1 MPFDATEG
9 ILKGL
14 YGGVLIAIDEND
26 AVAVSKTANTDGN
39 AVVEINGTPS
49 TGLCAVMALAG
60 PSSTEAALLF
70 GDEAN
75 ITIEASDELDR
86 GWVTVA
92 VFPEIFYNVAEMSVT
107 ATTAFVAGDV
117 AGTLTQ
123 ETTADTGLIIAF
135 ETAIETIGG
144 VGKILVSQVDA
155 GDIFN
160 QTAGKTL
167 TSSVTGVG
175 TKTYGAGTTT
185 FPNSRYLPGVY
196 VVRFVTNKKYVRCN
210 AADVEDSIGKGY
222 ILLTDN
228 YSAPKRSYLFTP
240 GTA

>member
-1 MPFDATEG
+1 MAFDASG

-14 YGGVLIAIDEND
+14 YGGVLISIDESD
-26 AVAVSKTANTDGN
+26 AVSISKTANTDGN
-39 AVVEINGTPS
+39 AVVQIDGTPS
-49 TGLCAVMALAG
+49 NGLCAVMALAG

-92 VFPEIFYNVAEMSVT
+92 VFPEIFYNVAEMSAT
-107 ATTAFVAGDV
+107 ATTAFTSADI
-117 AGTLTQ
+117 AATLTQ

-135 ETAIETIGG
+135 ETALETIAG

-167 TSSVTGVG
+167 TSNGVG
-175 TKTYGAGTTT
+175 VSTKTYGAGTTI
-185 FPNSRYLPGVY
+185 FPNNRYLPGVY
-196 VVRFVTNKKYVRCN
+196 VVRFVTHKKYVRCN
-210 AADVEDSIGKGY
+210 CADVEDAIGTGW
-222 ILLTDN
+222 ILLCDN
-228 YSAPKRSYLFTP
+228 FAEPKRNYLFTP